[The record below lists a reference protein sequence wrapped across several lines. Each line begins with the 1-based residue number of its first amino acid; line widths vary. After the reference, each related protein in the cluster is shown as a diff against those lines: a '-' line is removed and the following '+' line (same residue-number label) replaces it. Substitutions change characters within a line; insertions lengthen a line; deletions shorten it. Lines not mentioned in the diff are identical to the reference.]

1 MPCVVACCASCNSPG
16 RGPYCCAVGSEYR
29 AQPAARAATAPAIQ
43 SVDRAITV
51 LEILAR
57 CGEAGVTEIADEL
70 GVHKSTA
77 FRLVAALER
86 RGLVEQRAER
96 GKYMLGF
103 GVVRLAAAATARYD
117 LIGQSRAI
125 CEQLANDVGET
136 VDIAVLQ
143 DGAAVNIEEVRGPA
157 ALSVQGWV
165 GQRTPLHATS
175 SGKVL
180 LAYLPE
186 QSLDAILAA
195 DLAQV
200 TPETIV
206 DPLILRRQLA
216 EIRHNGY
223 SFTLGEFEDG
233 LNAVAAPVRS
243 HDGTVIAAVSVSGP
257 AFRITA
263 DQITGV
269 AKSVRRAAAG
279 ISAQLGYVP

>member
-1 MPCVVACCASCNSPG
+1 
-16 RGPYCCAVGSEYR
+16 
-29 AQPAARAATAPAIQ
+29 
-43 SVDRAITV
+43 VDRAVTV

-57 CGEAGVTEIADEL
+57 RGEAGVTEIADEL
-70 GVHKSTA
+70 RVHKSTA

-96 GKYMLGF
+96 GKYALGF
-103 GVVRLAAAATARYD
+103 GLVRLAAATTARYD
-117 LIGQSRAI
+117 LIGQGRPI
-125 CEQLANDVGET
+125 CEKLANDVGET
-136 VDIAVLQ
+136 VDLAVLQ
-143 DGAAVNIEEVRGPA
+143 DGAAVNVEEVRGPA

-195 DLAQV
+195 GLARV
-200 TPETIV
+200 TPGTIV
-206 DPLILRRQLA
+206 DPLLLRRQIA
-216 EIRHNGY
+216 EIRHSGY
-223 SFTLGEFEDG
+223 GFTLGEFEDG

-243 HDGTVIAAVSVSGP
+243 QHGTVIAAVSVSGP

-263 DQITGV
+263 DQITRV
-269 AKSVRRAAAG
+269 AESVRQAAAD